1 MMSNLET
8 ALRINL
14 FEEMEN
20 LPTEFEEYEHTESY
34 NKSITRLFDKMRG
47 GKLHRFTKKTAVV
60 ILVAAIFFALLIT
73 GFAAVRTRNFTI
85 IPFSDHFEYRVNN
98 IKGSKN
104 VKEILIGYIPEGF
117 ELEFIN
123 GKTFKHYRF
132 SNGEQY
138 IDIEKDSIN
147 GVVGYDT
154 DVYDGNVEV
163 NGITYIYYVTL
174 EYGIN
179 GFIWNDGEYMYS
191 IHGNISK
198 EELLKVALQVK

>member
-60 ILVAAIFFALLIT
+60 ILVAAILFALLIT

-104 VKEILIGYIPEGF
+104 VKEISIGYIPEGF
-117 ELEFIN
+117 ELEFVS
-123 GKTFKHYRF
+123 GKTFKHYRY
-132 SNGEQY
+132 SNGDQH
-138 IDIEKDSIN
+138 INIEKDGIN
-147 GVVGYDT
+147 SVVGYDT
-154 DVYDGNVEV
+154 DVYDENVEI
-163 NGITYIYYVTL
+163 NGVTYVYIYVQQYDI
-174 EYGIN
+174 G
-179 GFIWNDGEYMYS
+179 GFLWNDGEYVYS
-191 IHGNISK
+191 VDGNIPK
-198 EELLKVALQVK
+198 EELLKIALQTK